1 MKRIDLIIP
10 HERLHDV
17 NELLRNHKVGGLTF
31 YDIKGRG
38 RAKNEP
44 VAIGTGVM
52 RYIPEFGSR
61 TKIEVLVPDPIVKP
75 IIDDVLK
82 LISMVLLLMER
93 YLSTMLQNL
102 TILAVKKP
110 VIKLYRV
117 TCCTCSFFNGVPP
130 KNLSQDYSLDF
141 SGLFRHV
148 SSNTLL

>member
-82 LISMVLLLMER
+82 LISTGSASDGKIFV
-93 YLSTMLQNL
+93 YD
-102 TILAVKKP
+102 
-110 VIKLYRV
+110 V
-117 TCCTCSFFNGVPP
+117 TESYDIGS
-130 KNLSQDYSLDF
+130 KEAGDKAI
-141 SGLFRHV
+141 
-148 SSNTLL
+148 